1 MELEIRPFDPARDD
15 LGELTRLIRRAYASL
30 AAMGLR
36 YVGTWQDEEVTASRI
51 EGAECYLAF
60 VDQQLVG
67 TVTLHRYEEGIPF
80 YERDDVASFG
90 QLCVEPEWQGRGIGG
105 RLVDLVEARARRVR
119 RDVPPLEMQCLR
131 QGIRGTATTGQVMPV
146 RRPVGGS
153 DSWNGNQNQGS
164 QDRG

>member
-105 RLVDLVEARARRVR
+105 RLVDLVEARARRMGVAWIACDTAEHAHHLIARYR
-119 RDVPPLEMQCLR
+119 RRGYQQVDEADWDMTNYVSVILALELP
-131 QGIRGTATTGQVMPV
+131 A
-146 RRPVGGS
+146 
-153 DSWNGNQNQGS
+153 
-164 QDRG
+164 